1 MGKAKDDNALELNV
15 HLQYPYNDE
24 FDYETHLK
32 MIDLDAER
40 EDDIKSG
47 KGFIISS
54 PRGIKKDVKN
64 QDGIFSSRYGN
75 TISDADSFDGR
86 HRCECGLL
94 KGAINHGMI
103 CDSCGTMVKYVDDDM
118 SIFGW
123 LILKEPYYY
132 IHPNLY
138 RSLEAFI
145 GVTRLDNII
154 GPIVQMDKNGKE
166 VTRTYKKDEMFAG
179 IGMMDFK
186 ERFDEV
192 MDFYLKKYPN
202 KRNYYEHIKAN
213 QSLVFTRSIP
223 VFTTLLRPTKFDN
236 ASLKYEKTN
245 ENYNMIS
252 RLVVEV
258 NKDKLRIDRKKKNKL
273 DSLYDIQVQVN
284 AIYTELKEIMSKKKG
299 DIRSAVGGRYC
310 FTGRSVIAQAV
321 DLMPD
326 QIRLSYHT
334 LCEMLQ
340 QVIINI
346 LQRTYNFSYA
356 NAYKYWYKA
365 QLQYNDIVASII
377 ENLIKD
383 SDGGLPI
390 IINRNPTISYGGIL
404 FMRCIGIGK
413 ENDYTMQVPLQVLQL
428 LGADFDGDSLNIM
441 YLYNKDFIKVAEEI
455 LSPRYMFISR
465 NDGTFNNLMNHQ
477 RDIIINLNAMK
488 SLCTYTEEE
497 IAQIRLLQN
506 MEN

>member
-1 MGKAKDDNALELNV
+1 M
-15 HLQYPYNDE
+15 
-24 FDYETHLK
+24 
-32 MIDLDAER
+32 
-40 EDDIKSG
+40 
-47 KGFIISS
+47 
-54 PRGIKKDVKN
+54 
-64 QDGIFSSRYGN
+64 
-75 TISDADSFDGR
+75 
-86 HRCECGLL
+86 
-94 KGAINHGMI
+94 
-103 CDSCGTMVKYVDDDM
+103 
-118 SIFGW
+118 
-123 LILKEPYYY
+123 
-132 IHPNLY
+132 
-138 RSLEAFI
+138 
-145 GVTRLDNII
+145 
-154 GPIVQMDKNGKE
+154 
-166 VTRTYKKDEMFAG
+166 
-179 IGMMDFK
+179 
-186 ERFDEV
+186 
-192 MDFYLKKYPN
+192 
-202 KRNYYEHIKAN
+202 
-213 QSLVFTRSIP
+213 
-223 VFTTLLRPTKFDN
+223 
-236 ASLKYEKTN
+236 KYEKTN

-252 RLVVEV
+252 RLVMEV
-258 NKDKLRIDRKKKNKL
+258 NRDKLRIDRKKKNKL
-273 DSLYDIQVQVN
+273 DLLYQLQLQVN
-284 AIYTELKEIMSKKKG
+284 IVYAELKEIMSKKKG

-346 LQRTYNFSYA
+346 LQRTYSFSYA
-356 NAYKYWYKA
+356 DAYKYWYKA
-365 QLQYNDIVASII
+365 QLQYNEIVASII

-413 ENDYTMQVPLQVLQL
+413 ENDYTMQIPLQVLQL

-441 YLYNKDFIKVAEEI
+441 YLYNKDFIRAAEEI

-497 IAQIRLLQN
+497 IAQIRLLQSL
-506 MEN
+506 EE